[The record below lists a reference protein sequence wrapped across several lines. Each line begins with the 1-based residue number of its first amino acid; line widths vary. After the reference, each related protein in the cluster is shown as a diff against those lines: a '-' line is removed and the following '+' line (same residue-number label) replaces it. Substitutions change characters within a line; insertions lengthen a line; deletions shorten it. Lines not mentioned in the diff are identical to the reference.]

1 MDSRNIFIIG
11 AMGSGKSSIGRLLA
25 EKNKRGFIDTD
36 HEIEN
41 SNNKDISSIFEEYG
55 EELFRRKETEI
66 LIGLSDIKNHII
78 STGGG
83 IILCQK
89 NIDFMK
95 KMGIIVFLDIN
106 LTVQLKRVKY
116 RKHRPLLRNSNLEE
130 KLKLLKSE
138 RDTIYNNVSDYII
151 DVSNKDK
158 ISIVK
163 EIEDT
168 LS

>member
-1 MDSRNIFIIG
+1 MSNKLLLKPKYNCNRC
-11 AMGSGKSSIGRLLA
+11 GRL
-25 EKNKRGFIDTD
+25 RSFILQ
-36 HEIEN
+36 N
-41 SNNKDISSIFEEYG
+41 
-55 EELFRRKETEI
+55 RRKEPTWHN
-66 LIGLSDIKNHII
+66 GPVNSFGDIKNHII

>member
-1 MDSRNIFIIG
+1 
-11 AMGSGKSSIGRLLA
+11 
-25 EKNKRGFIDTD
+25 
-36 HEIEN
+36 
-41 SNNKDISSIFEEYG
+41 
-55 EELFRRKETEI
+55 
-66 LIGLSDIKNHII
+66 
-78 STGGG
+78 
-83 IILCQK
+83 
-89 NIDFMK
+89 MK

-106 LTVQLKRVKY
+106 LTAQLKRVKY
-116 RKHRPLLRNSNLEE
+116 RKHRPLLKNSNLEE